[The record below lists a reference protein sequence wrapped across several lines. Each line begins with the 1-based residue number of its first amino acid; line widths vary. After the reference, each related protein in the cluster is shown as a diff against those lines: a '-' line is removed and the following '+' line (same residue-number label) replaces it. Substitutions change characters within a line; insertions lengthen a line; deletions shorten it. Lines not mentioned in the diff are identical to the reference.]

1 MQLTSGQ
8 LYSQRNKASSVYKP
22 DFIVPLT
29 AWPDSHFGYWAQPA
43 TPASPPGAPAACFSC
58 PPVADPAS
66 CEPHRAPPPSSL
78 PWRRFSSVSSHNP
91 VYSLGCSHITFLTS
105 SRIRP
110 RAAPSE
116 YSRPPVERKVRLP
129 LLGPKARVRPQLP
142 LAVRRLGRDRTR
154 LLKTAT
160 YSSCKTQL
168 NEPPLG
174 ALPRLPG

>member
-66 CEPHRAPPPSSL
+66 CEPHRAPPFVSALAQVLLCLFSQPRLLSRVQPHHLPDILPHQAPRCSFRIQPSSCGAEGQAA
-78 PWRRFSSVSSHNP
+78 PARPQSPRPATATTRGSQ
-91 VYSLGCSHITFLTS
+91 T
-105 SRIRP
+105 RP
-110 RAAPSE
+110 RSHPS
-116 YSRPPVERKVRLP
+116 S
-129 LLGPKARVRPQLP
+129 
-142 LAVRRLGRDRTR
+142 
-154 LLKTAT
+154 
-160 YSSCKTQL
+160 
-168 NEPPLG
+168 
-174 ALPRLPG
+174 